1 MNERILVVDDEKAIA
16 DLVGIYLTKEGFDV
30 QIAYSGADAAKAILE
45 QEFDL
50 ALLDVMLP
58 DIDGFELLRTIRS
71 SHTYPVIMLTARDA
85 QQDKIG
91 GLSLGADDYVVKPFR
106 PLELIARVHAQLRR
120 YTSYGSRAQAAESL
134 TIQLDGL
141 EINRDARSV
150 TVDGSPVRLTPTEY
164 SILLYLVE
172 HRGSVVAVEDLFRAV
187 WNEDFMP
194 GSNNTVMVH
203 IRHLREKIGDDA
215 QKPRFI
221 KKRLGRRLHNR
232 ITLFA
237 CEDLDMTKD
246 DRQAF
251 EVPDRLFEYVRSVVD
266 NRALATVLLFL
277 LSLLLIGIDNI
288 VGILAVLLVGFLLID
303 RFEIVCRC
311 VVIGGAA
318 WAMTLAIGAMA
329 LGGIEGPVLFDVGFV
344 FNMLGF
350 VLALAVCVL
359 FLCGRALYY
368 QGYEQGEQHADCV
381 LAVRIQ
387 DRLID
392 HPDTW
397 DNIDGDFLEVEGALN
412 RVRDRERKV
421 QQALRDESHRKDD
434 LVTYLAH
441 DLRTPLASVVGY
453 LSLLQEA
460 PELPVEQRAHFTG
473 VALDKAH
480 RLDALIEEFFDI
492 TRFDFH
498 DIVLTRG
505 YVDLGLLLAQVA
517 DEFYPILNEQH
528 KEAQVD
534 IREDLTVLVD
544 GDKMARVFNNIM
556 KNAVAYSYEGSTITI
571 EARRQDDGGVRVR
584 FINQGDPIPAAKLK
598 VIFEKFY
605 RLDAARATN
614 RGGAGLGLAIAK
626 EIIAAHGGTVA
637 CESTPEHTIFTIELP
652 AV

>member
-85 QQDKIG
+85 QQDKIE

-106 PLELIARVHAQLRR
+106 PLELIARLHAQLRR
-120 YTSYGSRAQAAESL
+120 YTSYGSRAQAAESP

-150 TVDGSPVRLTPTEY
+150 TVDGAPVRLTPTEY

-187 WNEDFMP
+187 WNEDFM
-194 GSNNTVMVH
+194 
-203 IRHLREKIGDDA
+203 
-215 QKPRFI
+215 
-221 KKRLGRRLHNR
+221 
-232 ITLFA
+232 LFA

-288 VGILAVLLVGFLLID
+288 AGILAVLLVGFLLID
-303 RFEIVCRC
+303 RFEIVRRC
-311 VVIGGAA
+311 MVIGGAA

-329 LGGIEGPVLFDVGFV
+329 LGGIEGPVLFDAGFV

-350 VLALAVCVL
+350 VLALAACVL

-381 LAVRIQ
+381 LAARIQ

-556 KNAVAYSYEGSTITI
+556 KNAVAYSHEGSTITI
-571 EARRQDDGGVRVR
+571 EARRRDDGGVRVR
-584 FINQGDPIPAAKLK
+584 FINQGDPIPEAKLK

-652 AV
+652 AA